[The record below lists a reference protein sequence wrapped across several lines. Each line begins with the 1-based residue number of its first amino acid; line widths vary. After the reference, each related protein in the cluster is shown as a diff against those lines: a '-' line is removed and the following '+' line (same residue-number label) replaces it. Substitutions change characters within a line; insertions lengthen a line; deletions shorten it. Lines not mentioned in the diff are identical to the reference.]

1 MPSYQVDAMHCGHCA
16 RAIQQAVQSADPA
29 ARVDVD
35 LAQKRVH
42 VEPAGATDEA
52 IRAALAQAGY
62 PTVPVA
68 AQPAKAEAR
77 CCCAG
82 GG

>member
-42 VEPAGATDEA
+42 FETAGATDEA

-62 PTVPVA
+62 PTHPIA
-68 AQPAKAEAR
+68 AQPAKAGSR